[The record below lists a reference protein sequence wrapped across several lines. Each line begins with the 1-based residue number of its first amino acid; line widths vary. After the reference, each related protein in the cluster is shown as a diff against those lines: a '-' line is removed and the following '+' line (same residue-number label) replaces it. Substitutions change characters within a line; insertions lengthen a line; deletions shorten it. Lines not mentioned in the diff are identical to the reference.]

1 MSDIV
6 VDRAGSI
13 LTLSFNRPTKRNAIT
28 HEMYQT
34 LADQLKEAAADF
46 GIRVVVFRGE
56 GDHYTAGND
65 IGDFLNSPPMDS
77 SSPVINFLSQIYQ
90 FPKPIIC
97 GVKGNAVGI
106 GTTMLLH
113 SDINVCDASAK
124 FSMPFVSLGLVPEA
138 GSSLLFTKLAGYH
151 RAAKIFLTGESFSA
165 DYAREIGLVAEI
177 VDDVDSAI
185 KRYADVIADQPP
197 GSVLQTKALLKSA
210 DHEKVG
216 AVMKAEAELF
226 ALALQSDEA
235 REAFFKFMAKK
246 KS

>member
-113 SDINVCDASAK
+113 SDINICDASAK

-165 DYAREIGLVAEI
+165 DYAHEIGLVAEI
-177 VDDVDSAI
+177 VNDVDAAV
-185 KRYADVIADQPP
+185 KRYAEVIADQPP

>member
-1 MSDIV
+1 
-6 VDRAGSI
+6 
-13 LTLSFNRPTKRNAIT
+13 
-28 HEMYQT
+28 
-34 LADQLKEAAADF
+34 
-46 GIRVVVFRGE
+46 
-56 GDHYTAGND
+56 
-65 IGDFLNSPPMDS
+65 
-77 SSPVINFLSQIYQ
+77 
-90 FPKPIIC
+90 
-97 GVKGNAVGI
+97 
-106 GTTMLLH
+106 MLLH

>member
-1 MSDIV
+1 MSEV
-6 VDRAGSI
+6 VVNHSGAI
-13 LTLSFNRPTKRNAIT
+13 LTLSFNRPAKLNAIT

-34 LADQLKEAAADF
+34 LARTLKSAAEDF

-56 GDHYTAGND
+56 GEHFTAGND
-65 IGDFLNSPPMDS
+65 IGDFLNNPPIDGA
-77 SSPVINFLSQIYQ
+77 SPVIQFLTEIYN
-90 FPKPIIC
+90 FPKPILC
-97 GVKGNAVGI
+97 GIKGNAVGI

-113 SDINVCDASAK
+113 TDINICSPTAK

-138 GSSLLFTKLAGYH
+138 GSSLLFSKMAGH
-151 RAAKIFLTGESFSA
+151 QVASRIFLTGESFDA
-165 DYAREIGLVAEI
+165 EFAREIGLVSEI
-177 VDDVDSAI
+177 VDDVDATLT
-185 KRYADVIADQPP
+185 RYAEKIADQPP

-246 KS
+246 KA

>member
-1 MSDIV
+1 
-6 VDRAGSI
+6 
-13 LTLSFNRPTKRNAIT
+13 
-28 HEMYQT
+28 MYQT

-113 SDINVCDASAK
+113 SDINICDASAK

-165 DYAREIGLVAEI
+165 DYAHEIGLVADI
-177 VDDVDSAI
+177 VDDVDAAV
-185 KRYADVIADQPP
+185 KRYAEVIADQPP

>member
-1 MSDIV
+1 MSEV
-6 VDRAGSI
+6 VVNHSGAI
-13 LTLSFNRPTKRNAIT
+13 LTLSFNRPAKLNAIT

-34 LADQLKEAAADF
+34 LARTLKSAAEDF

-56 GDHYTAGND
+56 GEHFTAGND
-65 IGDFLNSPPMDS
+65 IGDFLNNPPIDS
-77 SSPVINFLSQIYQ
+77 ASPVIQFLTEIYN
-90 FPKPIIC
+90 FPKPILC
-97 GVKGNAVGI
+97 GIKGNAVGI

-113 SDINVCDASAK
+113 TDINICSPTAK

-138 GSSLLFTKLAGYH
+138 GSSLLFSKMAGH
-151 RAAKIFLTGESFSA
+151 QVASRIFLTGESFDA
-165 DYAREIGLVAEI
+165 EFAREIGLVSEI
-177 VDDVDSAI
+177 VDDVDATLT
-185 KRYADVIADQPP
+185 RYAEKIADQPP

-246 KS
+246 KA